1 MMLVA
6 LNILTLS
13 IIAIISMITVFYEG
27 YRDSM
32 SERIGASLIA
42 IWAYAQLAV
51 WWDARPELL
60 MLQVG
65 LVCRGIAILFRAFKG
80 RHNGALEALG
90 ELNELLHRK

>member
-1 MMLVA
+1 MLVA

-32 SERIGASLIA
+32 AERIGASLIA
-42 IWAYAQLAV
+42 IWAYAQLAI

-65 LVCRGIAILFRAFKG
+65 LTCRGIAILFRSFKG
-80 RHNGALEALG
+80 RPSGAMEALA
-90 ELNELLHRK
+90 ELNELFHRK